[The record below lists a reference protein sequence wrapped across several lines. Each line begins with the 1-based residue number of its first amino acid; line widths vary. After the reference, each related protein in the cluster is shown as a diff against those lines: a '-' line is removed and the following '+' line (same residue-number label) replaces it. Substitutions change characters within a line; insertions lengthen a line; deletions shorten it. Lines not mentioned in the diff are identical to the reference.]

1 LVDGINDS
9 GGRIACVAILA
20 NKTLQEVVDDYE
32 MVAVDH
38 GSTAEDVLEELLM
51 WHEGT

>member
-1 LVDGINDS
+1 MDG
-9 GGRIACVAILA
+9 GAMIACVAILA

-38 GSTAEDVLEELLM
+38 GGTAELHVLEELLV
-51 WHEGT
+51 WHEGA

>member
-1 LVDGINDS
+1 M
-9 GGRIACVAILA
+9 IACVAILA

-38 GSTAEDVLEELLM
+38 GSTAELHVLEEVLM
-51 WHEGT
+51 WHEGA

>member
-1 LVDGINDS
+1 M
-9 GGRIACVAILA
+9 IACVVILA

-38 GSTAEDVLEELLM
+38 GSTAELHVLEALLV
-51 WHEGT
+51 WHEGA